1 MKKNSYRKF
10 LATAATATVVT
21 SVVAPLASAATTEF
35 KDVTDRYQEAVD
47 FLVSKGAKGT
57 STTAFGTHE
66 NIKRVDAAVLLANVL
81 ALDTK
86 NAADSGFKDVPERAR
101 GAVNALKEAKITNGK
116 TADTFGSS
124 DLITRGELAVWI
136 QKGFELKG
144 FTDLSFTDVEGQYE
158 NAVEALVADEIT
170 KGISEDSIWCKSTC

>member
-57 STTAFGTHE
+57 YNYTLVHMK
-66 NIKRVDAAVLLANVL
+66 ILNVSMQL
-81 ALDTK
+81 
-86 NAADSGFKDVPERAR
+86 
-101 GAVNALKEAKITNGK
+101 
-116 TADTFGSS
+116 
-124 DLITRGELAVWI
+124 
-136 QKGFELKG
+136 
-144 FTDLSFTDVEGQYE
+144 YY
-158 NAVEALVADEIT
+158 
-170 KGISEDSIWCKSTC
+170 